1 MSEVISVQ
9 VLLFAR
15 FAELL
20 GAERVQVRVT
30 APARVRDVVARVAEL
45 AGADA
50 LGTRPLVARD
60 LVQVSLDEPVR
71 AGDEFALLPPLAGG

>member
-1 MSEVISVQ
+1 MNDGIAVQ

-20 GAERVQVRVT
+20 GAERLEVRVA

-45 AGADA
+45 AGGG
-50 LGTRPLVARD
+50 LGAAPLVAREM
-60 LVQVSLDEPVR
+60 VQVGLDEPV
-71 AGDEFALLPPLAGG
+71 APGDELALLPPLSGG